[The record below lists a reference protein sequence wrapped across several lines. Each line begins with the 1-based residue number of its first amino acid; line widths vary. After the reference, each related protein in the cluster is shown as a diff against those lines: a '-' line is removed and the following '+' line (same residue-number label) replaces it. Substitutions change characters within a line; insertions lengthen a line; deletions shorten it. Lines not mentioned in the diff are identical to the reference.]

1 MDDKKI
7 IDLIN
12 DAIMK
17 TKSELFPVIDSLN
30 NKIEAQDIFIKELKK
45 QIMFNNDQI
54 DDLDNTLSE
63 ITDSLNIRNHQKGL
77 QLKSGKNTSLYF
89 IHLQML

>member
-17 TKSELFPVIDSLN
+17 TKTEMFSVIDSLN
-30 NKIEAQDIFIKELKK
+30 NKIEAQDIMIKELKSELRVT
-45 QIMFNNDQI
+45 NDQV
-54 DDLDNTLSE
+54 DDHDNTISD
-63 ITDSLNIRNHQKGL
+63 ITDRLNI
-77 QLKSGKNTSLYF
+77 
-89 IHLQML
+89 

>member
-1 MDDKKI
+1 MEDKKI

-30 NKIEAQDIFIKELKK
+30 NKIEAQDIIIKELKS

-54 DDLDNTLSE
+54 DDLDNTMSE
-63 ITDSLNIRNHQKGL
+63 ITDRLNIWKHQKGL
-77 QLKSGKNTSLYF
+77 QLKSGKNTKL
-89 IHLQML
+89 

>member
-63 ITDSLNIRNHQKGL
+63 ITDRLNIWKHQKGL
-77 QLKSGKNTSLYF
+77 QLKSGMNTSL
-89 IHLQML
+89 

>member
-30 NKIEAQDIFIKELKK
+30 NKIEAQDIVIKELKK
-45 QIMFNNDQI
+45 QIMFDNDQI

-63 ITDSLNIRNHQKGL
+63 ITDRLNICKHQKGL
-77 QLKSGKNTSLYF
+77 QLKSGKNTRL
-89 IHLQML
+89 

>member
-30 NKIEAQDIFIKELKK
+30 NKIEAQDIVIKELKK

-63 ITDSLNIRNHQKGL
+63 ITDRLNI
-77 QLKSGKNTSLYF
+77 
-89 IHLQML
+89 

>member
-63 ITDSLNIRNHQKGL
+63 ITDRLNI
-77 QLKSGKNTSLYF
+77 
-89 IHLQML
+89 

>member
-30 NKIEAQDIFIKELKK
+30 NKIEAQDIIIKELKK

-63 ITDSLNIRNHQKGL
+63 ITDRLNIWKHQKGL
-77 QLKSGKNTSLYF
+77 QLKSGKNTSL
-89 IHLQML
+89 

>member
-30 NKIEAQDIFIKELKK
+30 NKIEAQDIIIKELKK

-54 DDLDNTLSE
+54 DDLDNT
-63 ITDSLNIRNHQKGL
+63 
-77 QLKSGKNTSLYF
+77 
-89 IHLQML
+89 

>member
-1 MDDKKI
+1 MDNKKI

-30 NKIEAQDIFIKELKK
+30 NKIEAQDIIIKELKS

-54 DDLDNTLSE
+54 DDLDNTMSE
-63 ITDSLNIRNHQKGL
+63 ITDRLNI
-77 QLKSGKNTSLYF
+77 
-89 IHLQML
+89 

>member
-17 TKSELFPVIDSLN
+17 TKTEMFSVIDSLN
-30 NKIEAQDIFIKELKK
+30 NKIEAQDIMIKELKSELRVT
-45 QIMFNNDQI
+45 NDQV
-54 DDLDNTLSE
+54 DDHDNSISD
-63 ITDSLNIRNHQKGL
+63 ITDRLNI
-77 QLKSGKNTSLYF
+77 
-89 IHLQML
+89 